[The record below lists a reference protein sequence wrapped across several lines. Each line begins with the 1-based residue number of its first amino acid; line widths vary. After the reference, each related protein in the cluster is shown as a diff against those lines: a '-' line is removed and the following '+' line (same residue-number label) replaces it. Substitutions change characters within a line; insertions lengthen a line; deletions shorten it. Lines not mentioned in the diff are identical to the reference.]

1 MADLDGEKVQWL
13 CIRDMSSGEMH
24 TALVGLMHHVCIDCR
39 QVAAC
44 PGDAWYTSVIYVQVA
59 MFRMMARLTPSDSAQ
74 LHITGLCI
82 IDASISN
89 ERQAWMVGKYSGY
102 VSGI

>member
-1 MADLDGEKVQWL
+1 MTGKYSGYVYQGYELGET
-13 CIRDMSSGEMH
+13 H
-24 TALVGLMHHVCIDCR
+24 TASVGLMHHVCIDCR
-39 QVAAC
+39 RVAAC
-44 PGDAWYTSVIYVQVA
+44 PGDARYTSVIYVQAA
-59 MFRMMARLTPSDSAQ
+59 MFRMMARRTASGSAQ

-89 ERQAWMVGKYSGY
+89 EQQAWMVGKYSGY